1 MKFIVE
7 GRTPKLS
14 KSKDVVKQ
22 VYRANMMTELYKPQ
36 SLKSPKDLP
45 SLERFRYES
54 LPFLIIKFIV
64 VDNPI
69 AYSVL
74 PS

>member
-1 MKFIVE
+1 M
-7 GRTPKLS
+7 
-14 KSKDVVKQ
+14 SKDVLKR
-22 VYRANMMTELYKPQ
+22 VYRANMMTELHKPQ
-36 SLKSPKDLP
+36 SLKPPKDLS
-45 SLERFRYES
+45 SLELFRYES
-54 LPFLIIKFIV
+54 LPFLIIKFKV